1 MVRRPQISARMQPKT
16 MIDVFIADIAK
27 QIFISRDA
35 ERGRAA
41 PPFDLK
47 TAVGFDFG
55 EIADRAGIGHD
66 MAVAHNTAPATS
78 GSDQKQAGQ
87 ESDRNLIHN
96 STSCC

>member
-1 MVRRPQISARMQPKT
+1 
-16 MIDVFIADIAK
+16 MIDVLVVDVTEKILVG
-27 QIFISRDA
+27 SDA
-35 ERGRAA
+35 ERWRAA

-47 TAVGFDFG
+47 SAVGFDFG

-66 MAVAHNTAPATS
+66 MTVAHNTAPATS

-96 STSCC
+96 SASC